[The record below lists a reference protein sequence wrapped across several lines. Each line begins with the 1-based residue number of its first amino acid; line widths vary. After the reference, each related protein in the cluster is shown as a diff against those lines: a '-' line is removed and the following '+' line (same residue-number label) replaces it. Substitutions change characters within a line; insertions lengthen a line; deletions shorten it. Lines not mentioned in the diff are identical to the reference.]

1 MENLLDE
8 ENIDEADRVVVS
20 DNLRWLRE
28 EQVLSETDQREV
40 WQRIKGAAGAALKSP
55 RVSAVVDGV
64 VSAAIRHQLGIRLM
78 RTTAGRPATGKVS
91 GALPGRVS

>member
-1 MENLLDE
+1 
-8 ENIDEADRVVVS
+8 VS

-40 WQRIKGAAGAALKSP
+40 WQRIKGAAGDALKSP

-64 VSAAIRHQLGIRLM
+64 VSAAIRHQLGI
-78 RTTAGRPATGKVS
+78 
-91 GALPGRVS
+91 